1 MRPFLFSEFS
11 MTNTRYIERLLM
23 KDSDMSI
30 NKPLIVFVVPMG
42 AGKTTIGKIL
52 AKELGFDFYDSDKE
66 IERRTG
72 ANIPWIFDVEGESGF
87 RDRESQAIEDLS
99 KLKDIVLATGGG
111 AMMRPQNRDSV
122 KKSGFVVYLN
132 TSVDQQYKRTHKD
145 KNRPLLQGSKDA
157 RQILSDLYKVRDPVY
172 RELADIVIDT
182 DKKSMKLIV
191 RDIVNAIEDE

>member
-30 NKPLIVFVVPMG
+30 NKPLIVFVGPMG